1 MKKIYQIP
9 EIEVLVN
16 EDFCQ
21 AYEGESENGGEAGV
35 LGNENRI
42 FDRSDVG
49 NEDNSNSLWDN

>member
-16 EDFCQ
+16 EEFCQ
-21 AYEGESENGGEAGV
+21 EDLSDNPGEVTPN
-35 LGNENRI
+35 GNENRI

-49 NEDNSNSLWDN
+49 NEDDAPALWNN